1 MAGKPSKWLK
11 PVMII
16 TGLLVVIL
24 LIRLSGLTE
33 YIHINNLSKINA
45 WIKGFGI
52 FGPVVYIVLY
62 ILSCIFFLPG
72 IPITLA
78 GAIAFGPILGTLYV
92 SIGSTL
98 GAGAAFLM
106 GRYAARSMVTG
117 WISKNKQLKKIDE
130 GVKTHGWRMLMIT
143 RLVPVFPFNIQNYIY
158 GLTKIRFST
167 YLLVSWLCM
176 LPGTIAYVFAGGSLI
191 SGKGDLKKT
200 FIYLAIAGIFFVLVS
215 FVPRLIKKR
224 YQDVLSADREQ
235 NMYRGQAIN
244 PTVRDK

>member
-1 MAGKPSKWLK
+1 
-11 PVMII
+11 MII
-16 TGLLVVIL
+16 TGLLVIII

-78 GAIAFGPILGTLYV
+78 GAIAFDPILGTVYV

-98 GAGAAFLM
+98 GAGAAFFLM
-106 GRYAARSMVTG
+106 GRYAARSMVTN

-130 GVKTHGWRMLMIT
+130 GVQARGWRMLMVT
-143 RLVPVFPFNIQNYIY
+143 RLVPVFPFNIQNYVY

-167 YLLVSWLCM
+167 YLLASWLCM

-200 FIYLAIAGIFFVLVS
+200 FIYLAVAGIFFVLVS
-215 FVPRLIKKR
+215 FVPRLIKKH
-224 YQDVLSADREQ
+224 YKDVLSEDQKQ
-235 NMYRGQAIN
+235 NISR
-244 PTVRDK
+244 R